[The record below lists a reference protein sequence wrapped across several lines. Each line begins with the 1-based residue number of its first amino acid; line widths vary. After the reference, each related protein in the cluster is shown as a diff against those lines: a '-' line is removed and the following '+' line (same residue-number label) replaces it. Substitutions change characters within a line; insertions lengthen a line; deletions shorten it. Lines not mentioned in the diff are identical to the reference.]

1 MDDHNKRKADGE
13 QVIFKAFTFLLA
25 EPVHEKSV
33 GGVDSRDGDDHV
45 RGNAEC
51 GNATDT
57 AEYQT
62 DGAGEFRRN
71 RQKRQRCRNVH
82 LLREII
88 HRAGKA
94 IAAEPAKRLLCAV
107 REHDDAERQSCKQGR
122 EAVAGFE

>member
-1 MDDHNKRKADGE
+1 MKNHDEREANGE
-13 QVIFKAFTFLLA
+13 QVIFIAFTFLLP

-33 GGVDSRDGDDHV
+33 SSVNNHDGDDHV